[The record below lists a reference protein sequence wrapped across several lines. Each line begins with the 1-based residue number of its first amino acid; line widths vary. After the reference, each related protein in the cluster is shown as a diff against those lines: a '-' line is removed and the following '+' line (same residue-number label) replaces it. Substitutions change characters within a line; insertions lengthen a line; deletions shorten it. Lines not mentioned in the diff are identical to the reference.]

1 MRNGWHCTGV
11 EEGLKKT
18 DVIVERTGLTLHHL
32 NQGSKSRSIT
42 HWSIGCGA
50 SDNWQSTKTTRRRLR
65 HATVSRRGK
74 KKRVRISL
82 HCIGH
87 GNCTCCP
94 RSFCCSAAAALRRR
108 GSRQKDPVDA
118 RRFFR
123 SPAERVSG
131 GEGETPGRCLFV
143 LSGIRRQQD
152 AARPCRACCADP
164 RWR

>member
-108 GSRQKDPVDA
+108 GSRQKDPDA
-118 RRFFR
+118 RTILSFAGRAGFR
-123 SPAERVSG
+123 GARARDHAGVSLFSPESG
-131 GEGETPGRCLFV
+131 GSRTRCSPMQSV
-143 LSGIRRQQD
+143 L
-152 AARPCRACCADP
+152 C
-164 RWR
+164 